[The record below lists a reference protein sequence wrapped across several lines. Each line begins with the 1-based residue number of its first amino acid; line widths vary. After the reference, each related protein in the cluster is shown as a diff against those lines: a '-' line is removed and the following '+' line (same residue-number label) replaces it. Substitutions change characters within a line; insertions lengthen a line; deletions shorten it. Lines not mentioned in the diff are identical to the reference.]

1 MQIIQK
7 YFPELSSK
15 QVQQF
20 IELERLYLY
29 WNAKINVISRKSI
42 DRIYTNHIL
51 HSLSIA
57 KVVEFEK
64 GTKILDVGTGG
75 GFPGIPLAI
84 LFPAAEFLLVD
95 SIGKKIRVVKE
106 ISSSI
111 GLKNICAM
119 HQRVEN
125 IEDSFDFI
133 VSRAVAKMAD
143 FQNLVHGK
151 LSDNHK
157 NSLSNGILY
166 LKGGDLSV
174 ELQGVL
180 HQQYKIS
187 DFFEENYFK
196 TKKIVYI
203 SY

>member
-1 MQIIQK
+1 MQIISK
-7 YFPELSSK
+7 YFPELSNK

-20 IELERLYLY
+20 MDLEQLYNY
-29 WNAKINVISRKSI
+29 WNSKINVISRKSI
-42 DRIYTNHIL
+42 DNIYTNHIL

-64 GTKILDVGTGG
+64 RTKILDVGTGG

-84 LFPAAEFLLVD
+84 LFPDAEFLLVD
-95 SIGKKIRVVKE
+95 SIGKKIRVVNE

-111 GLKNICAM
+111 GLKNICTI
-119 HQRVEN
+119 HKRVEN
-125 IEDSFDFI
+125 IEENFDFI
-133 VSRAVAKMAD
+133 ISRAVTNMVD
-143 FQNLVHGK
+143 FKKLVHGK
-151 LSDNHK
+151 VSDNHK

-174 ELQGVL
+174 ELRGISHL
-180 HQQYKIS
+180 QYKIS
-187 DFFEENYFK
+187 DFFEEDYFE
-196 TKKIVYI
+196 TKKVVYI

>member
-1 MQIIQK
+1 MQLIQK

-29 WNAKINVISRKSI
+29 WNTKINVISRKSI

-57 KVVEFEK
+57 KVVEFAK

-95 SIGKKIRVVKE
+95 SIGKKIRVVNE

-111 GLKNICAM
+111 GLKNICTM

-143 FQNLVHGK
+143 FQDLVHGK

-187 DFFEENYFK
+187 DFFEEDYFK
-196 TKKIVYI
+196 TKKVVYI